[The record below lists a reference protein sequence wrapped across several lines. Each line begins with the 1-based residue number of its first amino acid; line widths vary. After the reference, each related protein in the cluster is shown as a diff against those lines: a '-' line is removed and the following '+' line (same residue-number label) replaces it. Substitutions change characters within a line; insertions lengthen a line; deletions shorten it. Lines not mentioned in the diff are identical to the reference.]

1 MHEVVREYGVGR
13 ETRPERQLEEVVVG
27 GAGSS
32 EISLCSSLINTCA
45 YLLVIKIWN

>member
-1 MHEVVREYGVGR
+1 MVGR
-13 ETRPERQLEEVVVG
+13 EARLERQLEEAVVR

-45 YLLVIKIWN
+45 YLLVIKIRN